1 MKYSKEK
8 YEKIYG
14 LIKEKI
20 PYRKIA
26 EIMNVDKNTVS
37 AVFKRKKE
45 TGIIYPSNIPLDIY
59 HTDTRAVIK
68 LITLLMSIKRRTY
81 RKNYTTNLSKKEI
94 KTIVSPLVPA
104 LSEVRFNKLYR
115 IALNKQTETYFTIH
129 YDPAEIIQFDWGY
142 MMINIAGKNKRVYFA
157 VFYMPYSQYQV
168 CIVTNR
174 ETSKHFSEVFL
185 KFLSRVKGF
194 GKEFVIDNMKIAKRV
209 HDPNVKN
216 KKLTLFFKEISEY
229 YNFDVRFCANNCPNQ
244 KGNVEI
250 GVKVAKNIVNN
261 DYNSEYESLEEIQDL
276 IDNELKEKNAETH
289 STKNNTREALFK
301 EEQALMTPL
310 PLNPYV
316 FYHYTERSVGKKDLF
331 VQFNTSKYLVPEG
344 YQGNKVIVRYNDEKI
359 YIISKFKNI
368 IAKYNN
374 SHKKNKKI
382 HRIWY
387 IPNRVKTKH
396 KGFDHTKEF
405 RSMPNW
411 LKKIYIHVYDKNPVE
426 FATFIEKAIN
436 KPKDFLKKALR
447 RNKTTI
453 YDLTKEQLEKQLY
466 R

>member
-1 MKYSKEK
+1 
-8 YEKIYG
+8 
-14 LIKEKI
+14 
-20 PYRKIA
+20 
-26 EIMNVDKNTVS
+26 
-37 AVFKRKKE
+37 
-45 TGIIYPSNIPLDIY
+45 
-59 HTDTRAVIK
+59 
-68 LITLLMSIKRRTY
+68 
-81 RKNYTTNLSKKEI
+81 
-94 KTIVSPLVPA
+94 
-104 LSEVRFNKLYR
+104 
-115 IALNKQTETYFTIH
+115 
-129 YDPAEIIQFDWGY
+129 
-142 MMINIAGKNKRVYFA
+142 
-157 VFYMPYSQYQV
+157 
-168 CIVTNR
+168 
-174 ETSKHFSEVFL
+174 
-185 KFLSRVKGF
+185 
-194 GKEFVIDNMKIAKRV
+194 
-209 HDPNVKN
+209 
-216 KKLTLFFKEISEY
+216 
-229 YNFDVRFCANNCPNQ
+229 
-244 KGNVEI
+244 
-250 GVKVAKNIVNN
+250 
-261 DYNSEYESLEEIQDL
+261 
-276 IDNELKEKNAETH
+276 
-289 STKNNTREALFK
+289 
-301 EEQALMTPL
+301 MTPL